1 VRSFLSAFAQ
11 EGTTMRAEYVWVES
25 YNAAVIETDDKKL
38 RERIQ
43 VAKGAIDTRL
53 QELQMD
59 HGGTPEERQ
68 AITDALAG
76 LNVLRRELERRYQD
90 TSPNNA

>member
-1 VRSFLSAFAQ
+1 
-11 EGTTMRAEYVWVES
+11 MRADYVWVES

-43 VAKGAIDTRL
+43 VAKGAIDMRL

-59 HGGTPEERQ
+59 HGGTPEERLG
-68 AITDALAG
+68 ITDALAG
-76 LNVLRRELERRYQD
+76 LNVLRRELERRNQE
-90 TSPNNA
+90 TGSSNTP

>member
-1 VRSFLSAFAQ
+1 MTAD
-11 EGTTMRAEYVWVES
+11 YVWVKS
-25 YNAAVIETDDKKL
+25 YEIAVLETDDTKL

-43 VAKGAIDTRL
+43 VAKSAIDTRL
-53 QELQMD
+53 YEMQMD

-76 LNVLRRELERRYQD
+76 LSVLRRELERRLHEPG
-90 TSPNNA
+90 SSNE